1 MAREVDD
8 KATRKALAR
17 IRRAKAA
24 VERAIAK
31 SEDTEAADAARVELT
46 DWEDEFMSSIEERL
60 GEFGSAFADPRL
72 GEEGEALSRLQLAK
86 LKEIEKK
93 AKGKGGSGFKRGS
106 SFKPKS
112 GGKTSKGGFGRKAPP
127 RRSSGRDI
135 NEDIIAE
142 VDDAPAPDPVEQLA
156 KSGAIRKGF
165 TPKLVGE
172 DEQPDADD
180 TPPEKSALESDS
192 SRPKTLSEQAAPEP
206 PTPPKRGGF
215 RVIDG
220 GKSDE

>member
-8 KATRKALAR
+8 KSTRKALAR

-31 SEDTEAADAARVELT
+31 SEDADAADAARVELT

-72 GEEGEALSRLQLAK
+72 GEDGEALSRLQLAK

-112 GGKTSKGGFGRKAPP
+112 GSKSSKGGFGRKAPP
-127 RRSSGRDI
+127 RRPSGRDI

-142 VDDAPAPDPVEQLA
+142 VEDAPPPGPIEQLA
-156 KSGAIRKGF
+156 KTGAIRKGF
-165 TPKLVGE
+165 TPRVVRDE
-172 DEQPDADD
+172 DEPSEQDDTQADADAPD
-180 TPPEKSALESDS
+180 TPLSK
-192 SRPKTLSEQAAPEP
+192 PKPLSEQAAPK
-206 PTPPKRGGF
+206 PPKRGGF
-215 RVIDG
+215 RVIEG
-220 GKSDE
+220 GKSDG

>member
-8 KATRKALAR
+8 KATRKAFAR
-17 IRRAKAA
+17 IRRAKAS

-106 SFKPKS
+106 SFKPKP
-112 GGKTSKGGFGRKAPP
+112 GGKSKGGFGRKAPP
-127 RRSSGRDI
+127 RRSYGRDI

-156 KSGAIRKGF
+156 RSGAIRKGF

-172 DEQPDADD
+172 DEPPSQDD
-180 TPPEKSALESDS
+180 TPHDKSAPEPAASK
-192 SRPKTLSEQAAPEP
+192 PKTLSEQATPKP

>member
-1 MAREVDD
+1 LPREVDD

-31 SEDTEAADAARVELT
+31 SEDPKAADAARVELT

-72 GEEGEALSRLQLAK
+72 GENGEALSRLQLAK

-112 GGKTSKGGFGRKAPP
+112 GSKTSKGSFGRKAPP

-135 NEDIIAE
+135 NEDMIAE
-142 VDDAPAPDPVEQLA
+142 VNDAPKPDPVEQLA
-156 KSGAIRKGF
+156 RTGAIRKGF
-165 TPKLVGE
+165 KPRVVGE
-172 DEQPDADD
+172 DEQPDLDD
-180 TPPEKSALESDS
+180 RPPEDSAPEPTSPK
-192 SRPKTLSEQAAPEP
+192 PKTLSEQAAPR
-206 PTPPKRGGF
+206 PPKRGGF
-215 RVIDG
+215 RVIYG
-220 GKSDE
+220 GKSDD